1 MSVQPLYRLEN
12 YHNVSNGKLQTLI
25 TGCLKGDRKSQE
37 KLYQRF
43 FPYGMSVCMR
53 YTVNEEEAIEVLND
67 SFMKV
72 FTKLDSYD
80 TGKAFQSW
88 FRRILINT
96 AINYYHKYD
105 KHHHHESLEVQH
117 HLVNEQEIL
126 SQLSYEEIIRL
137 VQHLTPVYRTVFNL
151 YVIDG
156 YTHEEIAEAL
166 QISVGS
172 SKSNL
177 SRARANLRVMLE
189 KNHKEAYKV

>member
-1 MSVQPLYRLEN
+1 
-12 YHNVSNGKLQTLI
+12 VSDGTLQTLI

-43 FPYGMSVCMR
+43 YAYGMSVCLR
-53 YTVNEEEAIEVLND
+53 YTVKEEEAIEVLND

-80 TGKAFQSW
+80 TEKAFQSW

-96 AINYYHKYD
+96 AINYYHKHD
-105 KHHHHESLEVQH
+105 KHHHHQPLEVQH
-117 HLVNEQEIL
+117 HLVNEQGIL

-189 KNHKEAYKV
+189 KNHKEACKV